1 MNKIRFITKSIFAI
15 LFVLPSLTLL
25 ASQEFPLMWNSV
37 EVDAEE
43 ELSVRVVRNSE
54 DLRIKRFT
62 LRQKKQ
68 EIIVKKNWYSDI
80 TQPLLNTL
88 KVTRACSSLSLDDSG
103 KLSKPLCFI
112 KISFEFLE
120 ELKGK
125 DVPDWY
131 ENPRA
136 IFFIENS
143 LLKKRVIERKVSRKI
158 WNLSRIDAE
167 GNKSQ
172 GQVEVAQ

>member
-15 LFVLPSLTLL
+15 LLVFPSLMLL
-25 ASQEFPLMWNSV
+25 ASQELPLMWNSV

-54 DLRIKRFT
+54 DLRIKSFI

-68 EIIVKKNWYSDI
+68 EVIVKDNWYSDI
-80 TQPLLNTL
+80 TQPLLSTL
-88 KVTRACSSLSLDDSG
+88 KLTRACSSLSLGDSG
-103 KLSKPLCFI
+103 KLSKPSCII

-120 ELKGK
+120 ELEG
-125 DVPDWY
+125 VGLPDWY

-143 LLKKRVIERKVSRKI
+143 LLKKRVIERKVSRNT
-158 WNLSRIDAE
+158 WNLSRLDAE
-167 GNKSQ
+167 GNKSK
-172 GQVEVAQ
+172 GQVKVAQ